1 MFLIPLRKNILI
13 KMKILDEPK
22 AIRLKIMDFLSR
34 REHSSRE
41 ILNKMSNRVE
51 SKEMLLDSIKELVDD
66 GLLSDERFAE
76 SYFQSRKNKGYGP
89 LRIRNELKQRGVGDK
104 LYYPLANEI
113 EWSEFALEVLKKKV
127 RGNMPTETKEIL
139 KLKKFL
145 NYRGFDFQDIDRAF
159 RLIKSELDH

>member
-1 MFLIPLRKNILI
+1 MFLIPFRKNILI

-89 LRIRNELKQRGVGDK
+89 LRIRNELKQRGIGDQ
-104 LYYPLANEI
+104 LFFSLSNEVN
-113 EWSEFALEVLKKKV
+113 WSKYALEALRKKIN
-127 RGNMPTETKEIL
+127 GDLPTETKDVL
-139 KLKKFL
+139 KLKRFL

-159 RLIKSELDH
+159 ELLKNE

>member
-89 LRIRNELKQRGVGDK
+89 LRIRNELKQRGIGDQ
-104 LYYPLANEI
+104 LFFTLSNEVN
-113 EWSEFALEVLKKKV
+113 WSKYALEALRKKIN
-127 RGNMPTETKEIL
+127 GDLPTEIKGVL
-139 KLKKFL
+139 KLKRFL

-159 RLIKSELDH
+159 ELLKNE

>member
-51 SKEMLLDSIKELVDD
+51 SKEMLLDSIKELIED

-89 LRIRNELKQRGVGDK
+89 LRIRNELKQRGIGDQ
-104 LYYPLANEI
+104 LFFSLSNEVN
-113 EWSEFALEVLKKKV
+113 WSKYALEALRKKIN
-127 RGNMPTETKEIL
+127 GDLPTEIKGVL
-139 KLKKFL
+139 KLKRFL

-159 RLIKSELDH
+159 EVLKNE

>member
-1 MFLIPLRKNILI
+1 MFLILFRKNILI

-89 LRIRNELKQRGVGDK
+89 LRIRNELKQRGIGDQ
-104 LYYPLANEI
+104 LFFSLSNEVN
-113 EWSEFALEVLKKKV
+113 WSKYALEALRKKIN
-127 RGNMPTETKEIL
+127 GDLPTETKDVL
-139 KLKKFL
+139 KLKRFL

-159 RLIKSELDH
+159 ELLKNE

>member
-1 MFLIPLRKNILI
+1 
-13 KMKILDEPK
+13 MKILDEPK

-89 LRIRNELKQRGVGDK
+89 LRIRNELKQRGIGDQ
-104 LYYPLANEI
+104 LFFTLSNEVN
-113 EWSEFALEVLKKKV
+113 WSKYALEALRKKIN
-127 RGNMPTETKEIL
+127 GDLPTETKDVL
-139 KLKKFL
+139 KLKRFL

-159 RLIKSELDH
+159 ELLKNE

>member
-1 MFLIPLRKNILI
+1 MFLIPFRKNILV
-13 KMKILDEPK
+13 KMKTLDEPK

-41 ILNKMSNRVE
+41 ILKKMSNRVE

-89 LRIRNELKQRGVGDK
+89 LRIRNELKQRGVGDQIFSS
-104 LYYPLANEI
+104 LSNEVD
-113 EWSEFALEVLKKKV
+113 WSKYALEALKKKMN
-127 RGNMPTETKEIL
+127 GDLPSEIKDVL
-139 KLKKFL
+139 KLKRFL

-159 RLIKSELDH
+159 ELLKNE

>member
-1 MFLIPLRKNILI
+1 MFLIPFRKNILI

-89 LRIRNELKQRGVGDK
+89 LRIRNELKQRGIGDQ
-104 LYYPLANEI
+104 LFFTLSNEVN
-113 EWSEFALEVLKKKV
+113 WSKYALEALRKKIN
-127 RGNMPTETKEIL
+127 GDLPTETKDVL
-139 KLKKFL
+139 KLKRFL

-159 RLIKSELDH
+159 ELLKNE

>member
-1 MFLIPLRKNILI
+1 MFLIPFRKNILV
-13 KMKILDEPK
+13 KMKTLDEPK

-51 SKEMLLDSIKELVDD
+51 SKEMLLDSIKELVDE

-89 LRIRNELKQRGVGDK
+89 LRIRNELKQRGVGDQIFFS
-104 LYYPLANEI
+104 LSNEVD
-113 EWSEFALEVLKKKV
+113 WSKYALEALKKKMN
-127 RGNMPTETKEIL
+127 GDLPSEIKDVL
-139 KLKKFL
+139 KLKRFL

-159 RLIKSELDH
+159 ELLKNE

>member
-51 SKEMLLDSIKELVDD
+51 SKEMLLDSIKELIED

-76 SYFQSRKNKGYGP
+76 SYFQSRKNRGYGP
-89 LRIRNELKQRGVGDK
+89 LRIRNELKQKGVGDQIFFT
-104 LYYPLANEI
+104 LSNEVN
-113 EWSEFALEVLKKKV
+113 WHKYALEALRKKIN
-127 RGNMPTETKEIL
+127 GDLPTETKDVL
-139 KLKKFL
+139 KLKRFL

-159 RLIKSELDH
+159 ELLKNE

>member
-1 MFLIPLRKNILI
+1 
-13 KMKILDEPK
+13 MKTLDEPK

-41 ILNKMSNRVE
+41 ILKKMSNRVE

-89 LRIRNELKQRGVGDK
+89 LRIRNELKQRGVGDQIFSSLSNK
-104 LYYPLANEI
+104 VD
-113 EWSEFALEVLKKKV
+113 WSKYALEALKKKMN
-127 RGNMPTETKEIL
+127 GDLPSETKDVL
-139 KLKKFL
+139 KLKRFL

-159 RLIKSELDH
+159 ELLKNE

>member
-1 MFLIPLRKNILI
+1 
-13 KMKILDEPK
+13 MKTLDEPK

-41 ILNKMSNRVE
+41 ILKKMSNRVE
-51 SKEMLLDSIKELVDD
+51 SKEMLLDSIKELVDE

-89 LRIRNELKQRGVGDK
+89 LRIRNELKQRGVGDQIFFS
-104 LYYPLANEI
+104 LSNEVD
-113 EWSEFALEVLKKKV
+113 WSKYALEALKKKMN
-127 RGNMPTETKEIL
+127 GDLPSETKDVL
-139 KLKKFL
+139 KLKRFL

-159 RLIKSELDH
+159 ALLKNE

>member
-51 SKEMLLDSIKELVDD
+51 SKEMLLDSIKELIED

-76 SYFQSRKNKGYGP
+76 SYFQSRKNRGYGP
-89 LRIRNELKQRGVGDK
+89 LRIRNELKQRGIGDQ
-104 LYYPLANEI
+104 LFFSLSNEVN
-113 EWSEFALEVLKKKV
+113 WSKYALEALRKKIN
-127 RGNMPTETKEIL
+127 GDLPTEIKGVL
-139 KLKKFL
+139 KLKRFL

-159 RLIKSELDH
+159 EVLKNE

>member
-1 MFLIPLRKNILI
+1 
-13 KMKILDEPK
+13 MKILDEPK

-89 LRIRNELKQRGVGDK
+89 LRIRNELKQRGIGDQ
-104 LYYPLANEI
+104 LFFSLSNEVN
-113 EWSEFALEVLKKKV
+113 WSKYALEALRKKIN
-127 RGNMPTETKEIL
+127 GDLPTETKDVL
-139 KLKKFL
+139 KLKRFL

-159 RLIKSELDH
+159 ELLKNE